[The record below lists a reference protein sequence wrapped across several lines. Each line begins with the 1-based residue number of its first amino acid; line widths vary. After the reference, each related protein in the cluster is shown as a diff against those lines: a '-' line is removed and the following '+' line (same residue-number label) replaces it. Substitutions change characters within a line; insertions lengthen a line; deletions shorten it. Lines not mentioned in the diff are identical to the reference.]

1 MGIDS
6 LGTAWYTMERRIVY
20 RDDVIRRTSIVDDAD
35 PTKLHVE
42 TTLDLESTL
51 ESIKRDR
58 ELQSARSTNKLLAR
72 VPMTVYEK
80 SLIEQ
85 WDEADWKKWLNDPD
99 NAAFR
104 VWSGQV

>member
-1 MGIDS
+1 
-6 LGTAWYTMERRIVY
+6 MERRIVY
-20 RDDVIRRTSIVDDAD
+20 RNDVIRRTSIVDDAN

-58 ELQSARSTNKLLAR
+58 ELHPTRSRNKLVAR
-72 VPMTVYEK
+72 VPMTVMET
-80 SLIEQ
+80 SIHEQ
-85 WDEADWKKWLNDPD
+85 WSERDWKKWLNDPD

-104 VWSGQV
+104 IWQGRV